1 MIIIRTQKIALLC
14 VQRAIRNY
22 MVGKLWPWW
31 QVSSILEIRGYDMRK
46 MVMIRRRKMVMMMM
60 MTIRRRKMVMMMM
73 TQMMVMMVPM
83 MMVMSDFSFQL
94 WLGVKPGLKCFH
106 FAEIRE
112 QVILVIIIMI
122 FFIIIFIVVA
132 VIIIIVIVIIMISW
146 RRSEAL
152 PRVKSPLRN
161 LPKKLLR
168 DFTHSWSM
176 RR

>member
-73 TQMMVMMVPM
+73 TQMMVM
-83 MMVMSDFSFQL
+83 SDLSFQL

-112 QVILVIIIMI
+112 QVILVIIIMVFFI
-122 FFIIIFIVVA
+122 IFIIIFIVVA

>member
-73 TQMMVMMVPM
+73 TQMMVM
-83 MMVMSDFSFQL
+83 SDLSFQL

-112 QVILVIIIMI
+112 QVILVIIMI

>member
-1 MIIIRTQKIALLC
+1 MMIK
-14 VQRAIRNY
+14 
-22 MVGKLWPWW
+22 
-31 QVSSILEIRGYDMRK
+31 
-46 MVMIRRRKMVMMMM
+46 
-60 MTIRRRKMVMMMM
+60 RRKMVMMMM
-73 TQMMVMMVPM
+73 TQMMVM
-83 MMVMSDFSFQL
+83 SDLSFQL

-112 QVILVIIIMI
+112 QVILVIIIMVFFI
-122 FFIIIFIVVA
+122 IFIIIFIVVA